1 MKKTVYLKYFWDLN
15 EKAVRELKNIFK
27 NPSHPKF
34 NMRMVSF
41 LCRCQKP
48 KELFLFVDKNDFIKF
63 WPKVKKYWEKTAG
76 STDFVDWWQTVYEQL
91 LSERGV
97 DCKKPF
103 GRSVPFLSKIG
114 SRIKEARVDKGLSQK
129 ELALQVGMKQPDI
142 SKIED
147 GKTNITLITLFSLAK
162 ALGIKKLRFDLN

>member
-1 MKKTVYLKYFWDLN
+1 MKKFVYSKYFWDLN
-15 EKAVRELKNIFK
+15 EKAVGELWSIFK

-34 NMRMVSF
+34 NMRMVNFFS
-41 LCRCQKP
+41 RCQKP
-48 KELFLFVDKNDFIKF
+48 KELFSSVDKNDFIKF
-63 WPKVKKYWEKTAG
+63 WPKVKKYWEKIAG

-97 DCKKPF
+97 DFKKPF
-103 GRSVPFLSKIG
+103 GKSIPFLSKIG
-114 SRIKEARVDKGLSQK
+114 SRIKEARVNKGLSQK
-129 ELALQVGMKQPDI
+129 ELAFQVGMKQPDI

-162 ALGIKKLRFDLN
+162 VLAIEEIKIK